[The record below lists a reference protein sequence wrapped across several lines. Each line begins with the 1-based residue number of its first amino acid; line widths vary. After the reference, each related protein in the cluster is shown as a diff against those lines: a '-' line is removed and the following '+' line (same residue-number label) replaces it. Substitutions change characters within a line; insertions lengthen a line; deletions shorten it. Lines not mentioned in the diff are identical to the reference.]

1 MVFGLLP
8 LPPPLPFLALRASC
22 SSPAAGFA
30 LQGRGWFGGRLVVR
44 LSVWIVC
51 LVVAPWVVV
60 CKNGNGGWI
69 AASTPSPTLPR
80 CGLRPAGEGVVRRGM
95 LSGCRFGLCVWSLL
109 RRLFAA
115 PTPALPHGGGGGL
128 AGVCCPVVGLDC
140 VFGRCS
146 VGCGVQKRQWRLDCC
161 LYPLPDPP
169 PLRASPCGGGSGSV
183 VGLGLRAVTGFA
195 LTAPTFVGLRA
206 SR

>member
-1 MVFGLLP
+1 MGFGLLP

-22 SSPAAGFA
+22 SSPAADA
-30 LQGRGWFGGRLVVR
+30 SASCRGGSGLAGNVVR
-44 LSVWIVC
+44 LSVWVVC
-51 LVVAPWVVV
+51 LVVAPQVV
-60 CKNGNGGWI
+60 CCPHPCPPPRGRGQFGG
-69 AASTPSPTLPR
+69 
-80 CGLRPAGEGVVRRGM
+80 VM

-146 VGCGVQKRQWRLDCC
+146 VGCGVQKRQRCLDCC
-161 LYPLPDPP
+161 LYPLPNPP
-169 PLRASPCGGGSGSV
+169 PLRASPCRGGSGSAGVCCPV
-183 VGLGLRAVTGFA
+183 VGLGLRAITGFA

>member
-1 MVFGLLP
+1 MVVSSLFGVDAGVGGMVCGRACVMVWGVC
-8 LPPPLPFLALRASC
+8 FGFGVLRVC
-22 SSPAAGFA
+22 FVRKRQWCLDCCLYPSPA
-30 LQGRGWFGGRLVVR
+30 
-44 LSVWIVC
+44 LSRTTRE
-51 LVVAPWVVV
+51 LFQ
-60 CKNGNGGWI
+60 
-69 AASTPSPTLPR
+69 SR
-80 CGLRPAGEGVVRRGM
+80 CGLRPAGEGVVRWKVG
-95 LSGCRFGLCVWSLL
+95 
-109 RRLFAA
+109 
-115 PTPALPHGGGGGL
+115 
-128 AGVCCPVVGLDC
+128 CPVVGLDC